1 MGSNAFLAVNMQ
13 EKDRWAGVVVI
24 AASLALGGCTKEI
37 ESDPAM
43 HNLEA
48 ARTTLASATSVARA
62 ETSYRTHLYSE
73 LDADVYSRLDSDE
86 ISGPGLLVKAIHA
99 EVGDPVR
106 RGQLLATL
114 EDDEATLQVEAAAAR
129 ADQAEAR
136 FRRVEELHEREVVS
150 PAEYEAALYAK
161 RGADA
166 ALKRAQLNLARTR
179 VRAQFSGVVARR
191 YVRVGELVQDAAPLF
206 RVTAMAP
213 LRARLLV
220 PESQAAFFHTGAP
233 VRLSGASAESATAR
247 VLLVGPTVDPASGT
261 REVILELP
269 EAGALRPGAAV
280 VAELV
285 SIAEATER

>member
-13 EKDRWAGVVVI
+13 NKIRWPGVVVF
-24 AASLALGGCTKEI
+24 AVSLTLGGCTKEI
-37 ESDPAM
+37 ESDLGTQ
-43 HNLEA
+43 NLEA

-62 ETSYRTHLYSE
+62 ETRYRTYLYSE
-73 LDADVYSRLDSDE
+73 LDADVYSRLDSDD
-86 ISGPGLLVKAIHA
+86 ISGPGLPVKAIHA

-129 ADQAEAR
+129 ADDAKAHFQ
-136 FRRVEELHEREVVS
+136 RVEELHEREVVS
-150 PAEYEAALYAK
+150 PAEYDAALYAK

-166 ALKRAQLNLARTR
+166 TLKRAQLNLARTR
-179 VRAQFSGVVARR
+179 VRAPFSGVVARR
-191 YVRVGELVQDAAPLF
+191 YVRVGELVEDAVPLF

-220 PESQAAFFHTGAP
+220 PESEAVFFHSGAP
-233 VRLSGASAESATAR
+233 VRLSGASAEAATAR
-247 VLLVGPTVDPASGT
+247 VLLVSPTVDPASGT
-261 REVILELP
+261 REVIVELS

-280 VAELV
+280 VAELTSV
-285 SIAEATER
+285 EKVGER